1 MRLDGLDRRDHDDSL
16 MIAAVEGW
24 TAAVEGWTAA
34 AGGGKIAAEGSQGI
48 LRGC

>member
-1 MRLDGLDRRDHDDSL
+1 MVDDQDRRDHDDSL

-24 TAAVEGWTAA
+24 TAA
-34 AGGGKIAAEGSQGI
+34 AGGGEIAAEGSQGI

>member
-1 MRLDGLDRRDHDDSL
+1 MRLDRLDRRDHDDSL

-24 TAAVEGWTAA
+24 TAA
-34 AGGGKIAAEGSQGI
+34 AGGGQIAAEGSQGI